1 MQLQND
7 TWSLRAQLWSRNP
20 DERSFMAESA
30 SDKKIVLTTCG
41 TKDEAE
47 DIAWALVE
55 RKLAACVNIVP
66 LTSIYRWKDDI
77 ESNPEHLLMIKTTA
91 AAFERV
97 RDVIKE
103 LNSYE
108 LPECIQL
115 SIESGSEVYLKW
127 IGESV
132 E

>member
-1 MQLQND
+1 
-7 TWSLRAQLWSRNP
+7 
-20 DERSFMAESA
+20 MADKT
-30 SDKKIVLTTCG
+30 SDKKIVLTTSG
-41 TKDEAE
+41 TKEEAE

-55 RKLAACVNIVP
+55 RKLAACVNIVA
-66 LTSIYRWKDDI
+66 LTSVFRWKNEI
-77 ESNPEHLLMIKTTA
+77 ESNPEYLLIVKTTA

-97 RDVIKE
+97 RDAIKE

-115 SIESGSEVYLKW
+115 SIEAGSEAYLKW

>member
-1 MQLQND
+1 M
-7 TWSLRAQLWSRNP
+7 TEKATG
-20 DERSFMAESA
+20 
-30 SDKKIVLTTCG
+30 KKIILTTSG
-41 TKDEAE
+41 TKEEAE

-55 RKLAACVNIVP
+55 RKLAACVNIVA
-66 LTSIYRWKDDI
+66 LTSIFRWKDEI
-77 ESNPEHLLMIKTTA
+77 ERSPEFLLIIKTTA

-115 SIESGSEVYLKW
+115 SIEAGSEAYLKW
-127 IGESV
+127 IADSV

>member
-1 MQLQND
+1 MTDN
-7 TWSLRAQLWSRNP
+7 
-20 DERSFMAESA
+20 A
-30 SDKKIVLTTCG
+30 SDKKIVFTTSG
-41 TKDEAE
+41 TKEEAE

-55 RKLAACVNIVP
+55 RKLAACVNIVA
-66 LTSIYRWKDDI
+66 LTSIFRWKNEI
-77 ESNPEHLLMIKTTA
+77 ESSPEFLLIIKTTA

-97 RDVIKE
+97 RDAIKE

-108 LPECIQL
+108 MPECIQL
-115 SIESGSEVYLKW
+115 PIEAGSEVYLKW

>member
-1 MQLQND
+1 
-7 TWSLRAQLWSRNP
+7 
-20 DERSFMAESA
+20 MAESA

>member
-1 MQLQND
+1 
-7 TWSLRAQLWSRNP
+7 
-20 DERSFMAESA
+20 MAESA
-30 SDKKIVLTTCG
+30 SDKKIVLTTSG

-55 RKLAACVNIVP
+55 RKLAACVNIVA
-66 LTSIYRWKDDI
+66 LNSVFRWKDEI
-77 ESNPEHLLMIKTTA
+77 ESSPEHLLIIKTTA
-91 AAFERV
+91 SAFERV
-97 RDVIKE
+97 RDAIKE
-103 LNSYE
+103 LNSYD

-115 SIESGSEVYLKW
+115 SIEAGSEAYLKW

>member
-1 MQLQND
+1 
-7 TWSLRAQLWSRNP
+7 
-20 DERSFMAESA
+20 MADKT
-30 SDKKIVLTTCG
+30 SDKKIVLTTSG
-41 TKDEAE
+41 TKEEAE

-55 RKLAACVNIVP
+55 RKLAACVNIVA
-66 LTSIYRWKDDI
+66 LTSVFRWKNEI
-77 ESNPEHLLMIKTTA
+77 ESNPEYLLIVKTTA

-97 RDVIKE
+97 RDAIKE

-108 LPECIQL
+108 LPECVQL
-115 SIESGSEVYLKW
+115 SIEAGSEAYLNW